1 MSAWVLDTSAILA
14 YLVQETGADRIE
26 GMIEDGAAVSTMIVQ
41 ETMSKLVQ
49 LGMPHDAAEEAIA
62 SVGLNV
68 HDVTFAL
75 AIEAGA
81 MFPFTKPFGLSH
93 GDRACLALGRTL
105 DVPVATADKQWS
117 KAENELGVRVEQFR

>member
-14 YLVQETGADRIE
+14 YLLQETGADRIE
-26 GMIEDGAAVSTMIVQ
+26 GIIEDGAAVSTMIVQ

-49 LGMPHDAAEEAIA
+49 LGLPREAAEEAIM

-81 MFPFTKPFGLSH
+81 MFPLTKPYGLSDD
-93 GDRACLALGRTL
+93 DRACLALGRTL
-105 DVPVATADKQWS
+105 DVAVVTADKQWS
-117 KAENELGVRVEQFR
+117 KAADELGVRIEQFR

>member
-49 LGMPHDAAEEAIA
+49 LGLPREIAEAAIA

-81 MFPFTKPFGLSH
+81 MFPLTRLFGLSH

-105 DVPVATADKQWS
+105 DAPVVTADKQWS
-117 KAENELGVRVEQFR
+117 RAANEIGVRVEQFR

>member
-14 YLVQETGADRIE
+14 YLLQETGADRIE
-26 GMIEDGAAVSTMIVQ
+26 GIIEDGAAVSTMIVQ

-49 LGMPHDAAEEAIA
+49 LGLPREAAEEAIM

-75 AIEAGA
+75 
-81 MFPFTKPFGLSH
+81 
-93 GDRACLALGRTL
+93 DDDDLGPSVREML
-105 DVPVATADKQWS
+105 K
-117 KAENELGVRVEQFR
+117 ELV

>member
-26 GMIEDGAAVSTMIVQ
+26 AMIEDGAAASAMIVQ

-49 LGMPHDAAEEAIA
+49 LGLPRETAEEAIV

-81 MFPFTKPFGLSH
+81 MFPLTKPYGLSH
-93 GDRACLALGRTL
+93 GDRACLALGRVL

-117 KAENELGVRVEQFR
+117 KAANELGVRVEQFR

>member
-26 GMIEDGAAVSTMIVQ
+26 GMIEDGAAVSTMTVQ

-49 LGMPHDAAEEAIA
+49 LGLPREAAEEAIA

-81 MFPFTKPFGLSH
+81 MFPHTKPYGLSH
-93 GDRACLALGRTL
+93 GDRAYLALGRVL

-117 KAENELGVRVEQFR
+117 KAANELGVRVEQFR

>member
-49 LGMPHDAAEEAIA
+49 LGLPREIAEAAIA
-62 SVGLNV
+62 SVGLKV

-81 MFPFTKPFGLSH
+81 MFPLTRLFGLSH

-105 DVPVATADKQWS
+105 DAPVVTADKQWS
-117 KAENELGVRVEQFR
+117 RAANEIGVRVEQFR